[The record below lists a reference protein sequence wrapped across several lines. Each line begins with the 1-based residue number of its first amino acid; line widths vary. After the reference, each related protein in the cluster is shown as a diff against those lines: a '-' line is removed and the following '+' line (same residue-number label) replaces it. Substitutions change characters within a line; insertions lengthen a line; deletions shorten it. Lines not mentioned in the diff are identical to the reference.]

1 MKKTLVALL
10 ALGFSFNASAE
21 DYTNFVASDNVVGKL
36 TAPVTFIEYA
46 SMTCGHCATFDKQ
59 IVQPLK
65 KEFVE
70 TGKVA
75 YAFRDMP
82 LDELALAVSKVSRCA
97 PKESYY
103 NFVSAYFASQKQ
115 WIMSNDKLEAI
126 TNIAKMGGMTAEK
139 VQECI
144 LNPKIHQQV
153 QEMKNSGISLG
164 VNSTPSFFINGK
176 MYRGNLGYERIRALI
191 QAELGE

>member
-1 MKKTLVALL
+1 MKKTLIALL

-21 DYTNFVASDNVVGKL
+21 DYRNLVAFDNVEGKL

-59 IVQPLK
+59 VIQPLK

-75 YAFRDMP
+75 YTFRDLP
-82 LDELALAVSKVSRCA
+82 LDELAFAVSKVSRCA
-97 PKESYY
+97 PEESYY
-103 NFVSAYFASQKQ
+103 NFVSAFFASQRQ
-115 WIMSNDKLEAI
+115 WIMADDKLEAI
-126 TNIAKMGGMTAEK
+126 TNIAKIGGMTAEK

-153 QEMKNSGISLG
+153 QEMKNSAIALG
-164 VNSTPSFFINGK
+164 VNSTPTFFINGK
-176 MYRGNLGYERIRALI
+176 MYRGNLGYEKIRALI
-191 QAELGE
+191 QAELAE